1 MFNLTDLQGNVI
13 LMRDGKPFAYT
24 SRELAR
30 AGRGIL
36 QGALKIAL
44 RIVDAR

>member
-1 MFNLTDLQGNVI
+1 MFQLVDLQGNPV
-13 LMRDGKPFAYT
+13 LMRDGTPFTYT

-36 QGALKIAL
+36 QGALKMAL
-44 RIVDAR
+44 RVVDAR